1 MTTAYARHAAAVVPG
16 LVVRARRSDYQL
28 KAGTTYRIGRDP
40 RSDIIM
46 TDSRVSWRH
55 AELRVDGDGWIIEDL
70 GSTNG
75 TFLGQERLGRI
86 QIRADCVIRLGN
98 PDDGPQLLCIPQA
111 PAAPPIPAAPSAPAA
126 AHPRPGADGQPP
138 GMTAA
143 EAHTQVIMRPA
154 RNRPVVAVLI
164 PAWNEEK
171 SIAATID
178 GLRSQTQAPDLIV
191 VVANN
196 CTDDTAAAARAAG
209 AEVIEM
215 PHNPHRKGGALNYG
229 IETLLASLAD
239 KDRIFVMDA
248 DTVVVPR
255 WFELANAVMDA
266 NPRAVVSG
274 RYACRNARGLIG
286 LLQRNEFA
294 RECRMI
300 DRRGDRTHILV
311 GTSTLL
317 PVAMLREV
325 IAARREGRLPAGYVY
340 LPGSQTED
348 FELTLAAKTLGWQ
361 TISPHGCDA
370 ITDVMPTWKMLWHQR
385 IRWMQGGVEDLR
397 RYGWTRVTVPFHVRR
412 AWILFG
418 LAAMWLFY
426 ATVLATWASDG
437 TVVTSLPWALLTL
450 VFIADRVS
458 GVRAQG
464 TRSMLFAALLIPEI
478 LYNMFA
484 QVVYATALYKA
495 FRGGP
500 STWHET

>member
-1 MTTAYARHAAAVVPG
+1 MPCIYAHLASSEDTELLSWLARTT
-16 LVVRARRSDYQL
+16 VVRADRGELASLLEQRRLSTTDRNGEYHMPAQI
-28 KAGTTYRIGRDP
+28 AGPRRIGG
-40 RSDIIM
+40 
-46 TDSRVSWRH
+46 V
-55 AELRVDGDGWIIEDL
+55 A
-70 GSTNG
+70 
-75 TFLGQERLGRI
+75 
-86 QIRADCVIRLGN
+86 AD
-98 PDDGPQLLCIPQA
+98 
-111 PAAPPIPAAPSAPAA
+111 AAP
-126 AHPRPGADGQPP
+126 
-138 GMTAA
+138 
-143 EAHTQVIMRPA
+143 TQALMRPA
-154 RNRPVVAVLI
+154 AGRRPVVAALI

-171 SIAATID
+171 FIAATIE
-178 GLRSQTQAPDLIV
+178 GLGRQTRPPDLIV
-191 VVANN
+191 VIANN

-255 WFELANAVMDA
+255 WFELAGAAMDA
-266 NPRAVVSG
+266 DPDGRTVVSG
-274 RYACRNARGLIG
+274 RYACKTQYGLIG
-286 LLQRNEFA
+286 LLQRAEFA

-340 LPGSQTED
+340 LPGSLTED
-348 FELTLAAKTLGWQ
+348 FELTLAAKTLGWK
-361 TISPHGCDA
+361 TVSPHGCDA

-397 RYGWTRVTVPFHVRR
+397 RYGWTKTTLPFHVRR
-412 AWILFG
+412 SWILFG

-426 ATVLATWASDG
+426 ATVLATWASSG
-437 TVVTSLPWALLTL
+437 TVITSLPWALLTA
-450 VFIADRVS
+450 VFIADRVA

-464 TRSMLFAALLIPEI
+464 TRCMLFAALLIPEI

-484 QVVYATALYKA
+484 QFVYATALFRA
-495 FRGGP
+495 FRGSA